1 MQETSGLFM
10 DCRKFRKE
18 LSAFI
23 IIDPAVSVPNDIT
36 DHLQRCPECS
46 VEYSRQH
53 KFLKLLHN
61 YIPPK
66 VPESEWDRVHTGIL
80 AAI

>member
-1 MQETSGLFM
+1 M

-23 IIDPAVSVPNDIT
+23 ITDPAVSVPNDTT
-36 DHLQRCPECS
+36 DHLHRCQEYS
-46 VEYSRQH
+46 VEYTRQYE
-53 KFLKLLHN
+53 FLKLLHN
-61 YIPPK
+61 CEPPGIS
-66 VPESEWDRVHTGIL
+66 ESEWDRVHSGIL